1 MGADRGTQS
10 WPEKN
15 LMVMHHL
22 DGGWFAVQMG
32 TNLVIMDRKTLV
44 KILKRR
50 GGGNEL
56 GEGPLEGA

>member
-1 MGADRGTQS
+1 
-10 WPEKN
+10 
-15 LMVMHHL
+15 MVMHHL

-50 GGGNEL
+50 GGGNGL
-56 GEGPLEGA
+56 GEGPLAGA